1 MAVTEIVTRTG
12 GDGYRTDIDAAGFRL
27 TADEPAAVGGTGAGP
42 APYDLLLAALGA
54 CTGMTLR
61 MYAARK
67 GWPLEEV
74 TVALRE
80 GRDHAA
86 DCLHCEQPDAKLTHL
101 DREITVRGE
110 LDDAQ
115 RDRLLHIAEQCPV
128 HKSLAGAFHVHTT
141 LRPADPAGEPPPVPT
156 PS

>member
-1 MAVTEIVTRTG
+1 MTGSEVVTRTA
-12 GDGYRTDIDAAGFRL
+12 GDGYRTDIDAAGFRI
-27 TADEPAAVGGTGAGP
+27 TADEPGTLGGTGAGP
-42 APYDLLLAALGA
+42 SPYDLLLGALGA

-74 TVALRE
+74 TVKLRE

-86 DCLHCEQPDAKLTHL
+86 DCAKCERPDAKITALQ
-101 DREITVRGE
+101 REITVRGE

-115 RDRLLHIAEQCPV
+115 RARLLQIAEQCPV
-128 HKSLAGAFHVHTT
+128 HKSLAGAFRVSTT
-141 LRPADPAGEPPPVPT
+141 LHQEEQDAGAAPVPA
-156 PS
+156 